1 MGKTLIIAEK
11 PSVAADIVK
20 ALPGTFTRTK
30 THFESDRYIVSFALG
45 HLVSIAYPEE
55 IDPRYQKWTIDNL
68 PILPDEFPLTVL
80 PETKT
85 QFNALRKL
93 IRSRDTDVIINACDA
108 GREGELIFK
117 YIIQLAATRS
127 LESKKIER
135 LWLRS
140 MTLEAI
146 REGLANLRSDEEMR
160 PLEETAKCRSQSDWL
175 IGINATRAMT
185 CYNSRFGGFR
195 KTPCGRVQTPTLSM
209 IVKREE
215 ERRAFIPRTYWELHA
230 LFAGPGFSYEGIWID
245 PDFKKDDSKPDNR
258 QDRLWDAERAAEIA
272 ARCPGRNARVKETSK
287 KTTQGCPL
295 LYDLTSLQREAN
307 SRFGYSAK
315 NTLAIAQALYE
326 RHKLITYPRTDSRHL
341 PGDYLPTVK
350 KIFQAQVEGQFGPF
364 AREALEKNYLK
375 KNPKIFNDAKI
386 SDHFAIIPTGLLPGN
401 LSEAEQKIYQMI
413 VQRFLAIFFPPAEYL
428 NTRRLSIVDGET
440 FLTEGKILVYPGWK
454 AVYGAGTDTG
464 RDELQALPD
473 KVPVVC
479 EKVEQEEHQTKPPPR
494 LSEATLLT
502 AMEQS
507 GRLIEDEELAEAMK
521 ERGLGTP
528 ATRAAIIEK
537 LINEKYIIRENRE
550 LSPTGKAFEL
560 LSLLDAMQID
570 VLASPELTGE
580 WEYKLNRILKG
591 GMTATQ
597 FMAEIREQTRT
608 IVEKIRNY
616 MAGRKSRPEAPF
628 SPVNNMRFFSTATMY
643 ISEDNAVRIRKV
655 LGGRVM
661 REEEIAALIR
671 GETIGP
677 FDDFRSKQGKLFTAA
692 LTMKEGKVEFIFP
705 ENGGELDTEQI
716 KQTEPLGLS
725 PIDNTPVFDTPAA
738 FMSESALN
746 GDQDKGLRISK
757 VILGRRI
764 DREAI
769 VQLLEKGRTELIS
782 GFVSKKKK
790 PFDAYLL
797 LDDRGKLSFE
807 FPPRRKRE
815 GRKKSGTA

>member
-80 PETKT
+80 PETKS

-93 IRSRDTDVIINACDA
+93 IRGRDTDVIINACDA

>member
-1 MGKTLIIAEK
+1 
-11 PSVAADIVK
+11 
-20 ALPGTFTRTK
+20 
-30 THFESDRYIVSFALG
+30 
-45 HLVSIAYPEE
+45 
-55 IDPRYQKWTIDNL
+55 
-68 PILPDEFPLTVL
+68 
-80 PETKT
+80 
-85 QFNALRKL
+85 
-93 IRSRDTDVIINACDA
+93 
-108 GREGELIFK
+108 
-117 YIIQLAATRS
+117 
-127 LESKKIER
+127 ESKKIER